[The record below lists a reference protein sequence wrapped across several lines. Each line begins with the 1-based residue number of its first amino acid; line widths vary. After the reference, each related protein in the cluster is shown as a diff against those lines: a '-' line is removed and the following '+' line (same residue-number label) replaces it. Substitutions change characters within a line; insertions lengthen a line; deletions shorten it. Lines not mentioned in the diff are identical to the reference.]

1 MPVVP
6 SQTRICTIYHLPC
19 FQCHR
24 SMIIDVKRQR
34 ENSAVDEKQTVP
46 CDSFMRRGPRIHLT
60 SEAPAN
66 IAHRF
71 NLREKED
78 VKS

>member
-6 SQTRICTIYHLPC
+6 SQAIICNFDHLPC

-46 CDSFMRRGPRIHLT
+46 YDSFMRCGPRIHLT
-60 SEAPAN
+60 SEALAN
-66 IAHRF
+66 ISHRF
-71 NLREKED
+71 NLRAKED